1 MSSILMFFNCSS
13 QIPLSFL
20 LHVFIRFSDTGTP
33 VQNRVHELWAA
44 FDFLMPNFLGTQSA
58 FSKDF
63 AKPIL
68 DGQLPGVPP
77 EKIGIGM
84 EKLRLLHQQVLPFI
98 LRREK
103 RQVLKDLPPKII
115 TDIPCALSK
124 EQEDLYRKFCSG
136 PDAFRG
142 LEELKRSA
150 RSRGGERKDRESRG
164 QDALKSLLYL
174 RLLCT
179 HPSLVVK
186 RKQGIDGDDMRG
198 VTSSSDFCG
207 VRGSGMDYTR
217 LDCSGKLQTLDG
229 LLRSSSIYHENMT
242 GADNDES
249 LIYVDD
255 SDERNDDELLLSTD
269 GADSEFCD
277 TAVEDDSEED
287 HKSSKCLIF
296 AQFNQSL
303 DAVEKFLFKP
313 HMPSLRYLRL
323 DGRVPPE
330 NRVKVVDCFNNDESI
345 KVLLLTTKVGGLGL
359 NLTGEKKMFS

>member
-1 MSSILMFFNCSS
+1 M
-13 QIPLSFL
+13 
-20 LHVFIRFSDTGTP
+20 
-33 VQNRVHELWAA
+33 
-44 FDFLMPNFLGTQSA
+44 
-58 FSKDF
+58 
-63 AKPIL
+63 
-68 DGQLPGVPP
+68 
-77 EKIGIGM
+77 
-84 EKLRLLHQQVLPFI
+84 
-98 LRREK
+98 
-103 RQVLKDLPPKII
+103 KDLPPKII

-124 EQEDLYRKFCSG
+124 EQEDLYGKFCSG
-136 PDAFRG
+136 PDVFRG

-164 QDALKSLLYL
+164 QDALRSLLYL

-186 RKQGIDGDDMRG
+186 RKRGVDGDDMRG
-198 VTSSSDFCG
+198 VTGSSDFCG

-269 GADSEFCD
+269 GADNEFCD